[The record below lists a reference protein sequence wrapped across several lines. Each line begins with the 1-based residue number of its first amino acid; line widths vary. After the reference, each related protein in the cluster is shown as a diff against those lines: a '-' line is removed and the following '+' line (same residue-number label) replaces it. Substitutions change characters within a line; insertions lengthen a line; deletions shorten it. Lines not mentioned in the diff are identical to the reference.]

1 MIYLWGY
8 LFIFAA
14 RIIDVS
20 LSTVRMLLL
29 VRGKRV
35 PAAILGFFE
44 VSVYI
49 IALGRVMA
57 SLSNPWNLLA
67 YALGYA
73 TGNFVG
79 SAIEEHMAL
88 GYLTVQVM
96 TQDLGADLSDLLRA
110 RGFGVTA
117 VYGEGRDGPRQI
129 LYISLKRK
137 LLPQLME
144 TLEVQEPNAFTTVMD
159 TRLTQGGVFARQA
172 K

>member
-1 MIYLWGY
+1 MVYLWGY
-8 LFIFAA
+8 LFIFFA
-14 RIIDVS
+14 RIADVS

-44 VSVYI
+44 VSIYI
-49 IALGRVMA
+49 VALGRVMA
-57 SLSNPWNLLA
+57 SLSNPWSLLA

-79 SAIEEHMAL
+79 ATIEERMAL
-88 GYLTVQVM
+88 GYLTVQVI
-96 TQDLGADLSDLLRA
+96 TRDLNPELAGLLRA
-110 RGFGVTA
+110 KGFGVT
-117 VYGEGRDGPRQI
+117 VIYGEGRDGPRQI

-137 LLPQLME
+137 LLQQLME

-159 TRLTQGGVFARQA
+159 TRLTQGGVFARQG